1 MIKLTDFFAR
11 GGVSPTCRTRR
22 LALNL
27 WNYTSWLLM
36 WPSSLL
42 TSVQPKG
49 AEHNRVPDV
58 CTTKWSNLPSRTH
71 LARSHLI
78 PNKLLL
84 VKVLFSI
91 HKDLVL
97 QQGQI
102 MTPATRAGE
111 IILGKIGATSHGAPW
126 MGAKKTLYS
135 SLRHTHTYGP

>member
-1 MIKLTDFFAR
+1 
-11 GGVSPTCRTRR
+11 
-22 LALNL
+22 
-27 WNYTSWLLM
+27 M

-49 AEHNRVPDV
+49 TEHNRVQDV
-58 CTTKWSNLPSRTH
+58 RTTQSDQTCQVE

-91 HKDLVL
+91 HKVLVVL

-102 MTPATRAGE
+102 MTP
-111 IILGKIGATSHGAPW
+111 LPVLVK
-126 MGAKKTLYS
+126 
-135 SLRHTHTYGP
+135 